1 MDSSQ
6 EDAGENYDIEGSPAV
21 RPNLAKALQFTT
33 LVKTAEEKAALR
45 AQQLQAQMRKAS
57 VLNRK
62 TVSPKR
68 GGTLL
73 NRARSPSM
81 ALSPSRR
88 PSSRPSIS
96 AGAGDNADATEGSPS
111 GNNARSPS
119 KASLLR
125 KSSSASAAGMLRQD
139 SQRKYSAAPGTA
151 PPTAVDGLGAPR
163 TSSANNRGSV
173 LMHSPLRKSS
183 SASGL
188 QIPGPAGGALL
199 RKSSSVSAIHS
210 GGADANNPPAGMQAG
225 VTGKFSGAR
234 SAGTKAGTIARLSSA
249 VIHEEGSFDSEGFSG
264 ENSPVAPV
272 ESGNNNKIA
281 GTPSRGKK
289 GSIAEPVTAS
299 AAVTD
304 KRGSVLRKSSTAPLL
319 GGIAESSSAGGR
331 VSTANKGTALP
342 SVGEVRTTPSLSV
355 KVPGSGK
362 TAPRLSLLPP
372 QLAEGSVSSSDSKH
386 KGAKKKK
393 HRKQSAA
400 LTEESIDNTTVSLA
414 LASPPQSADKRKQ
427 SRKPS
432 TAPGKGMHTAN
443 TDSGVDATEETAPK
457 SANKKKRGSTLLAEK
472 GATTSSVVTRLPPVQ
487 GNVRM
492 TRRKDD

>member
-6 EDAGENYDIEGSPAV
+6 EDAGESYDIEGSPAV

-68 GGTLL
+68 GASLL

-96 AGAGDNADATEGSPS
+96 AGAGDNADAMDGSPS

-139 SQRKYSAAPGTA
+139 SQRKYSTAPGTA

-163 TSSANNRGSV
+163 TSSAHNRGSV

-183 SASGL
+183 SASGMH
-188 QIPGPAGGALL
+188 IPGAVGGALL
-199 RKSSSVSAIHS
+199 RKSSSVSAINS
-210 GGADANNPPAGMQAG
+210 GGADVNNPPAGMQAG

-234 SAGTKAGTIARLSSA
+234 STATKVGTIARLSSA

-289 GSIAEPVTAS
+289 GSIAEPVS
-299 AAVTD
+299 D

-319 GGIAESSSAGGR
+319 RRIAETSSANR
-331 VSTANKGTALP
+331 GTALP
-342 SVGEVRTTPSLSV
+342 SVGEARTTPSLSV

-362 TAPRLSLLPP
+362 TAQRLSLLPP

-393 HRKQSAA
+393 HRKQSAV

-432 TAPGKGMHTAN
+432 TAPGKGTHTAN
-443 TDSGVDATEETAPK
+443 TDSGVDATEEAAPK